1 MSLKNFK
8 TYLIEAKDEEA
19 DHNGFA
25 AWHEKEANKYAAIA
39 ASHSEASKSHGEK
52 QKAAQTLG
60 NKQRHQFFTDQ
71 IHSANSSAET
81 AKKISSLH
89 KTIADS
95 HRSLVGLGLGK
106 KAVEGGEEKETVKE
120 DFNSW
125 DNLLESYTLAGK
137 HAVNKTVAEAYAALV
152 KAYADLNA
160 TK

>member
-1 MSLKNFK
+1 MTVTNFK
-8 TYLIEAKDEEA
+8 SFIKEAADAEA

-25 AWHEKEANKYAAIA
+25 SWHEKEANKYAAIA
-39 ASHSEASKSHGEK
+39 ASHSEASKAHGEK

-71 IHSANSSAET
+71 IHSANSQAET

-106 KAVEGGEEKETVKE
+106 KAEGGDAEKETVKE
-120 DFNSW
+120 NWND
-125 DNLLESYTLAGK
+125 LLESYKLAEK
-137 HAVNKTVAEAYAALV
+137 HATDKALAEAYANLT
-152 KAYADLNA
+152 KAYADLLE
-160 TK
+160 TQ